1 LVGPRWF
8 VGFDSLMES
17 VAFIIAVAIA
27 YEAFKGYRL
36 TKQKTLLYVH
46 FSFAMLSAGL
56 LIDSLAGFLGI
67 LARASKGFV
76 ALTLVGYSVYFLAQV
91 LAYVIL
97 VFAYVSQTRTLS
109 TTSVSLSLAPL
120 FGFLALQTAEAPAIR
135 LLGPLIEYHPVSEIV
150 LLFLVFYITVQ
161 TGLNY
166 SATKDTDAFL
176 VFVGF
181 LLLALSHLLFIL
193 IPFSAM
199 LFVIGHVL
207 QLLGFVS
214 LLSML
219 LRVTRTK

>member
-1 LVGPRWF
+1 
-8 VGFDSLMES
+8 MES
-17 VAFIIAVAIA
+17 AAFIIAVAIA

-36 TKQKTLLYVH
+36 TRQRTLLYVH

-56 LIDSLAGFLGI
+56 LVDSLAGFLGI
-67 LARASKGFV
+67 VARAVKGFV
-76 ALTLVGYSVYFLAQV
+76 ALTLAGYTIYFVAQV
-91 LAYVIL
+91 LAYVLL

-109 TTSVSLSLAPL
+109 MTSVSLSLSPL
-120 FGFLALQTAEAPAIR
+120 FGFVALQTIPVPTIR

-166 SATKDTDAFL
+166 SATKDTNAFL
-176 VFVGF
+176 VFLGF
-181 LLLALSHLLFIL
+181 LLIALSHLAFVL
-193 IPFSAM
+193 IPFSAIF
-199 LFVIGHVL
+199 FVIGHML
-207 QLLGFVS
+207 QLFGFVS

>member
-1 LVGPRWF
+1 
-8 VGFDSLMES
+8 MES

-36 TKQKTLLYVH
+36 TKQRTLLYVH

-67 LARASKGFV
+67 LARALKGFV
-76 ALTLVGYSVYFLAQV
+76 AFTLVGYTIYFLAQV
-91 LAYVIL
+91 LAYIIL

-109 TTSVSLSLAPL
+109 TTSVSLSLVPL
-120 FGFLALQTAEAPAIR
+120 FGFVVLQTAPVPTIR

-166 SATKDTDAFL
+166 SASREANAFL
-176 VFVGF
+176 VFLGF
-181 LLLALSHLLFIL
+181 LLIALSHLAFVL

>member
-36 TKQKTLLYVH
+36 TKQRTLLYVH

-67 LARASKGFV
+67 LARALKGFV
-76 ALTLVGYSVYFLAQV
+76 AFTLVGYTIYFLAQV
-91 LAYVIL
+91 LAYIIL

-109 TTSVSLSLAPL
+109 TTSVSLSLVPL
-120 FGFLALQTAEAPAIR
+120 FGFVVLQTAPVPTIR

-166 SATKDTDAFL
+166 SASREANAFL
-176 VFVGF
+176 VFLGF
-181 LLLALSHLLFIL
+181 LLIALSHLAFVL